1 MRISYFLAVLMMS
14 VSLPFGQAYAGPA
27 STQYP
32 IVFVPGLFGFKTI
45 GTIDYWNDIPA
56 ALTADGA
63 QVFTLDISPINTY
76 EVRGEEVIEQIETIL
91 ATTGATKVNLIGH
104 SMGSPTIRYVAG
116 VRPDLV
122 ASLTAVNGVV
132 QGANVADLIVAG
144 NSDLLYSVLE
154 LLTQAMV
161 SASNTPYPTDVKAG
175 MKVLTHNY
183 MQQTFNPA
191 FPNGL
196 PAWWWPCGDGPE
208 VVGNIRYYSMR
219 GDQVFTNLQDP
230 TDYVFGLTAAAY
242 GPVTNDGLVG
252 TCDQSIGKI
261 IGTYHQ
267 NHLDMVKLMFGY
279 VNVFEVNP
287 TTVYRNHANRLKN
300 LGL

>member
-1 MRISYFLAVLMMS
+1 MRRISYFLAVLVS
-14 VSLPFGQAYAGPA
+14 VCLPFGQAHAGPA

-32 IVFVPGLFGFKTI
+32 LVFVPGLFGFKTI
-45 GTIDYWNDIPA
+45 GDIDYWNDIPA

-63 QVFTLDISPINTY
+63 QVFTLNVSPINTY
-76 EVRGEEVIEQIETIL
+76 EIRGEQVIEQIETIL
-91 ATTGATKVNLIGH
+91 ATTGATKVHLFGH

-122 ASLTAVNGVV
+122 ASLTAVTGVV
-132 QGANVADLIVAG
+132 QGSNVADLIVAG
-144 NSDLLYSVLE
+144 NIDLVYQILDLMAQSMAE
-154 LLTQAMV
+154 
-161 SASNTPYPTDVKAG
+161 ASGTPYPIDVRAG
-175 MKVLTHNY
+175 MNVLTHSY
-183 MQQTFNPA
+183 MQNTFNPA

-208 VVGNIRYYSMR
+208 QVGNIRYYSMR
-219 GDQVFTNLQDP
+219 GDQVVTNLQDP
-230 TDYVFGLTAAAY
+230 TDYMFSLTSAAF
-242 GPVTNDGLVG
+242 PFTPNDGLVA
-252 TCDQSIGKI
+252 TCDQSFGKI

-267 NHLDMVKLMFGY
+267 NHLDMVKLMFGH
-279 VNVFEVNP
+279 VNIFEVNP